1 MHLPTQITPGPA
13 FPRPTSSVAWVF
25 IVLIG
30 TLSGFT
36 AQGASPQSDNPDQIV
51 RVQAAEI
58 DGGVHEG
65 GLPLAMGVENI
76 QVMRANRTHPELADD
91 LGWTYSHAPNLAYWQ
106 GHFYVHYLSNPFSE
120 HAPPGVTLVT
130 RSSDGRNWE
139 KPTVVFPTYFLR
151 PGSIYTSD
159 TGMAMMHQRMGF
171 YVAPNGRLLVLG
183 HYGHAPSPYGAT
195 GLGRVVREA
204 MADGSYGPI
213 YFIRYN
219 SLAKTDETNTRY
231 PFFLRSPDEGFIE
244 ACKSLLADRLKT
256 MQWFDEDR
264 SQDGFFTAPSK
275 DLNGK
280 DLEAPSI
287 YHRHDGSVVAMFK
300 HAWAA
305 VSRDEGRSWSAPAKV
320 PGMISGGAKAW
331 AQRTADGRYALV
343 YNPVV
348 DVRWPLAI
356 TSSDDGVVFDNMLL
370 VNGEVP
376 PRRFFGRA
384 KDKGMQYTR
393 GIAEGNG
400 TPPGTDLWITY
411 SSNKEDIWVSRIPV
425 PLRSREDR
433 PVRDSFNEME
443 IGAAI
448 PDWNIYSPKWASVAI
463 APFPSEH
470 NRSLRLEDQDP
481 YDYAKAVRLFPEA
494 KKMAIKLK
502 VFRDQLSPGHLEIEV
517 LDRQGRRP
525 VRILLTG
532 QGELKVVNGT
542 AELEIGQYNAGQWHE
557 LSIDIDTAGGKFSL
571 HFDGRVVGPQ
581 VAFAESA
588 DTLERLSLRTGAFRT
603 EPNRSMSRYGVME
616 DLAQADEPV
625 TRATYYIDD
634 VVID

>member
-1 MHLPTQITPGPA
+1 M
-13 FPRPTSSVAWVF
+13 
-25 IVLIG
+25 
-30 TLSGFT
+30 
-36 AQGASPQSDNPDQIV
+36 

-58 DGGVHEG
+58 DGSVHEG
-65 GLPLAMGVENI
+65 GLPLAVGVENI
-76 QVMRANRTHPELADD
+76 QIMRANRTHPEEADN

-231 PFFLRSPDEGFIE
+231 PFFLRSPDAGFIE
-244 ACKSLLADRLKT
+244 ACKALLADRLKT

-264 SQDGFFTAPSK
+264 SQDGFYTSPSK
-275 DLNGK
+275 DSDGK
-280 DLEAPSI
+280 DLEAASI
-287 YHRHDGSVVAMFK
+287 YHRRDGAAVAIYK
-300 HAWAA
+300 HAWSA
-305 VSRDEGRSWSAPAKV
+305 VSHDEGQTWSPPTKV
-320 PGMISGGAKAW
+320 PGMITGGAKAW

-343 YNPVV
+343 YNPVQN
-348 DVRWPLAI
+348 VRWPLAI

-384 KDKGMQYTR
+384 KDFGMQYTR

-400 TPPGTDLWITY
+400 APPGTDLWITY
-411 SSNKEDIWVSRIPV
+411 SGNKEDIWVSRIPV
-425 PLRSREDR
+425 PLRSRVDR

-443 IGAAI
+443 VGGPI
-448 PDWNIYSPKWASVAI
+448 PDWNIYCPKWAKVAI

-470 NRSLRLEDQDP
+470 NRSLCLEDQDP
-481 YDYAKAVRLFPEA
+481 YDYAKAVRVFPKAEKVA
-494 KKMAIKLK
+494 LK
-502 VFRDQLSPGHLEIEV
+502 VKFFRSQFSPGNLEIEV
-517 LDRQGRRP
+517 LDHQGRRP
-525 VRILLTG
+525 VRMFLTEKG
-532 QGELKVVNGT
+532 QLKVVNGT
-542 AELEIGQYNAGQWHE
+542 EELEIGHYRAGQWHE
-557 LSIDIDTAGGKFSL
+557 LSVDINTNDGKFSL
-571 HFDGRVVGPQ
+571 QLDGRE
-581 VAFAESA
+581 VARQMDFAESA
-588 DTLERLSLRTGAFRT
+588 DSVERLSLRTGAFRS
-603 EPNRSMSRYGVME
+603 EPKRSTSRYGVME
-616 DLAQADEPV
+616 DLAQADKPV